1 MRGGGTPLYLKTLSQ
16 PNRSTRNSSV
26 ASQSSQANIRSRIVR
41 GFSSDIAVAKPPAR
55 IEISSLYAIVIRMK
69 EQSTAT
75 SVLSVRVSPDERALL
90 EEAAAQ
96 SRMTLSEFMR
106 RKAVEAAEAEVIER
120 SVVTILAKDWEAFEA
135 WLDRPAEP
143 IAALSALAQRT
154 PSWKK

>member
-1 MRGGGTPLYLKTLSQ
+1 MNQ
-16 PNRSTRNSSV
+16 PNRSTRDSNVSS
-26 ASQSSQANIRSRIVR
+26 QPFQANIRSRIV
-41 GFSSDIAVAKPPAR
+41 GGSCSDIVAAEPSSRSPR

-96 SRMTLSEFMR
+96 SRTTLSEFMR
-106 RKAVEAAEAEVIER
+106 RKAVEAAEAEVLER
-120 SVVTILAKDWEAFEA
+120 GVVAIPAKDWEAFEA
-135 WLDRPAEP
+135 WLERPAEP
-143 IAALSALAQRT
+143 IAALSALARRT